1 VSPRLENKLTTSCW
15 EAEEAAF
22 LVTDLV
28 RDSAID
34 LAI

>member
-15 EAEEAAF
+15 EAGEGGF
-22 LVTDLV
+22 FVTDLV
-28 RDSAID
+28 RVSAID